1 MTRVNPGPGRMT
13 AWTPKLDA
21 KLWAGRE
28 AKVSFRDIA
37 AQLGLSIASCE
48 VRYRKLRSLKTGK
61 TKFTRDGYRL
71 YSGDEDARLL
81 EMREAGK
88 TWGQIGQA
96 LDRSEGSAQA
106 RWFNLTGGGKYK
118 DLSAPVPP
126 PKALAPWPAHA
137 VFASMKMK
145 DNGPAL
151 KLEAY
156 GVIAET
162 RSLSGNAGELC
173 AR

>member
-21 KLWAGRE
+21 KLWASRE
-28 AKVSFRDIA
+28 AKMSFRDIA
-37 AQLGLSIASCE
+37 TQLGLSIASCE

-71 YSGDEDARLL
+71 YSGDDDARLL

-88 TWGQIGQA
+88 TWGQIGLA
-96 LDRSEGSAQA
+96 LDRSEGSVQA

-118 DLSAPVPP
+118 DLSAPTPP
-126 PKALAPWPAHA
+126 PMALAPWPEHA
-137 VFASMKMK
+137 RFFSMTMK
-145 DNGPAL
+145 PCRAAV
-151 KLEAY
+151 KAEAY
-156 GVIAET
+156 SMLTDA
-162 RSLSGNAGELC
+162 RSLSGNAAELC